1 MKASELRALPV
12 NELVAKR
19 NDMKEEYLRLRCGH
33 VSRQLADVIMIKKT
47 RRNIARINT
56 ILNEKHNQLSD
67 ATKID
72 EQA

>member
-1 MKASELRALPV
+1 MKAPELRSLPV
-12 NELVAKR
+12 NELEAKR
-19 NDMKEEYLRLRCGH
+19 NELKEEYLRLRCGH

-56 ILNEKHNQLSD
+56 VLKEKKEQLSEE
-67 ATKID
+67 TKTD

>member
-1 MKASELRALPV
+1 MKASDIRELPL
-12 NELVAKR
+12 NELEAKR
-19 NDMKEEYLRLRCGH
+19 NELKEEYLRLRCGH

-56 ILNEKHNQLSD
+56 VLNEKQKKLLKEKE
-67 ATKID
+67 TD

>member
-12 NELVAKR
+12 NELEAKR
-19 NDMKEEYLRLRCGH
+19 NDLKEEYLRLRCGH
-33 VSRQLADVIMIKKT
+33 VSRQLADVIMTKKT

-56 ILNEKHNQLSD
+56 VLNEKQKQLSEE
-67 ATKID
+67 TKTD

>member
-1 MKASELRALPV
+1 MKASELRALPM
-12 NELVAKR
+12 NELEAKR
-19 NDMKEEYLRLRCGH
+19 NDLKEEYLRLRCGH

-56 ILNEKHNQLSD
+56 VLNEKQKQFPD
-67 ATKID
+67 AIKTD

>member
-12 NELVAKR
+12 NELEAKK
-19 NDMKEEYLRLRCGH
+19 NGLKEEYLRLRCGH
-33 VSRQLADVIMIKKT
+33 VSRQLSDVIMIKKT

-56 ILNEKHNQLSD
+56 VLNEKQMQLSE
-67 ATKID
+67 ATKTD

>member
-12 NELVAKR
+12 NELEAKR
-19 NDMKEEYLRLRCGH
+19 NDLKEEYLRLRCGH
-33 VSRQLADVIMIKKT
+33 VSLQLADVIMIKKT

-56 ILNEKHNQLSD
+56 VLNEKQKQLSEE
-67 ATKID
+67 TKTD

>member
-1 MKASELRALPV
+1 MKASELQTVPV
-12 NELVAKR
+12 NELEAKR
-19 NDMKEEYLRLRCGH
+19 NDLKEEYLRLRCGH

-56 ILNEKHNQLSD
+56 VLNEKKEQLSEV
-67 ATKID
+67 TKTD

>member
-1 MKASELRALPV
+1 MKASELRTLPV
-12 NELVAKR
+12 NELEAKR
-19 NDMKEEYLRLRCGH
+19 NDLKEEYLRLRCGH

-56 ILNEKHNQLSD
+56 VLNEKQKQLLE
-67 ATKID
+67 ATKTD